1 MLKTRIREVEQQKA
15 KAEEELVEV
24 RFGMRDK
31 LKKVR
36 EEMQKKLVHQEELNA
51 GRLLEIA
58 REAKEIKFK
67 Y

>member
-1 MLKTRIREVEQQKA
+1 MLKTRIREAEQQKA

-24 RFGMRDK
+24 RFAGRDK

-36 EEMQKKLVHQEELNA
+36 EEMQKKLLQQEELHA
-51 GRLLEIA
+51 GNLLHIA